1 MEEEE
6 GLDEREPE
14 KAICADRYHILTGG
28 HQLIEE
34 IKHQVIQIKQNEAS
48 TITNSRSIHDNEEE
62 GGDGE
67 ETAGADGEGG
77 GTAADCGTGDSANKK
92 NKRKKKKR

>member
-14 KAICADRYHILTGG
+14 KAICADRYHILAGG

-34 IKHQVIQIKQNEAS
+34 FKHQVIQMK
-48 TITNSRSIHDNEEE
+48 
-62 GGDGE
+62 
-67 ETAGADGEGG
+67 
-77 GTAADCGTGDSANKK
+77 
-92 NKRKKKKR
+92 